1 MSKIKNLASNCR
13 KHVGNLMFMYRQ
25 IFSISKI
32 RIFLVVLQCIISNA
46 YLVVDIYFLKYIVE
60 GLIGGRSLTYF
71 AAVIAVKLGT
81 LLLMQ
86 CCDNIFEN
94 YVFKKIDVRIEKELA
109 IRLFDRIKDIK
120 LSKMESPEYYNKY
133 EKAVAEVGQRSGAL
147 IGYFT
152 YVLSTLLNIVSLTA
166 IISSLNVAMIIISLV
181 GMLVTVWANIAN
193 TKNVYDANMSFVDT
207 DRKINYVRRIF
218 YLPQYAK
225 DIRRTNLPQLLKR
238 KYNDAID
245 EKQGLIK
252 KHWPKIIA
260 IAVSGSWLYN
270 VVNVGASYLYLAIKA
285 MQQVISVGDVTSLAY
300 AVNQLSNN
308 FLQISNIIPQAI
320 QHSLYIQN
328 YKDMFDAFS
337 EEDLYAGSDK
347 AAVTCAGDIRLEHVS
362 FSYVGA
368 NAKAIDDICLSIRN
382 GEHLAIVGENGS
394 GKTTLVK
401 LLSALYDPS
410 DGRISMGGVDY
421 RNISFKSLSS
431 LFGIVDQDF
440 QHYAFSISENLSIQC
455 DGTDVDDERARDS
468 LKKVNIYDAISKLDN
483 GVDSVYSKEFD
494 KDGVDFSGGQ
504 LQRLAIARA
513 LYSDAPIMI
522 FDEPSSALDPIGEQ
536 KLFDTI
542 YENCAEK
549 TLIMVSHRLSCVKD
563 MDRIIVL
570 DKGRIIEMGSHA
582 ELMHLDGK
590 YAEMF
595 KLQGERYGLDKD

>member
-1 MSKIKNLASNCR
+1 
-13 KHVGNLMFMYRQ
+13 
-25 IFSISKI
+25 
-32 RIFLVVLQCIISNA
+32 
-46 YLVVDIYFLKYIVE
+46 
-60 GLIGGRSLTYF
+60 
-71 AAVIAVKLGT
+71 
-81 LLLMQ
+81 
-86 CCDNIFEN
+86 
-94 YVFKKIDVRIEKELA
+94 
-109 IRLFDRIKDIK
+109 
-120 LSKMESPEYYNKY
+120 
-133 EKAVAEVGQRSGAL
+133 
-147 IGYFT
+147 
-152 YVLSTLLNIVSLTA
+152 
-166 IISSLNVAMIIISLV
+166 MIIISLV

-347 AAVTCAGDIRLEHVS
+347 AAVTCDGDIRLEHVS

-394 GKTTLVK
+394 EKNNTRKAAVG
-401 LLSALYDPS
+401 
-410 DGRISMGGVDY
+410 
-421 RNISFKSLSS
+421 
-431 LFGIVDQDF
+431 
-440 QHYAFSISENLSIQC
+440 
-455 DGTDVDDERARDS
+455 
-468 LKKVNIYDAISKLDN
+468 
-483 GVDSVYSKEFD
+483 SV
-494 KDGVDFSGGQ
+494 
-504 LQRLAIARA
+504 
-513 LYSDAPIMI
+513 
-522 FDEPSSALDPIGEQ
+522 
-536 KLFDTI
+536 
-542 YENCAEK
+542 
-549 TLIMVSHRLSCVKD
+549 
-563 MDRIIVL
+563 
-570 DKGRIIEMGSHA
+570 
-582 ELMHLDGK
+582 
-590 YAEMF
+590 
-595 KLQGERYGLDKD
+595 